1 MARVL
6 RFLLGLMLLPACC
19 GFAMVLLDS
28 ILASSGASGW
38 IGVESLSA
46 LGGIA
51 AFALCWM
58 ALSHPVK
65 TYVLGHE
72 LTHALWGLMFG
83 ARASNLRIG
92 ADGGSVRLSKTN
104 LLITLAPY
112 FFPFYTFIVV
122 VAALVTYAF
131 LRPLPFLPLWMF
143 LVGFTWA
150 FHILFTVET
159 LSRRQPDITL
169 YGRMF
174 SWVFIFLANA
184 AIIMVWLATTTP
196 LTFRQLSGFVVHRV
210 AASYVAVASGAG
222 DLVGTLIDFKKGK
235 QK

>member
-1 MARVL
+1 MAGFL
-6 RFLLGLMLLPACC
+6 RLLLGLALLPACC
-19 GFAMVLLDS
+19 GVVMSFLDS
-28 ILASSGASGW
+28 IPAAAGSSGW
-38 IGVESLSA
+38 LSA
-46 LGGIA
+46 GSISTLGGVA

-58 ALSHPVK
+58 AVSHPVRA
-65 TYVLGHE
+65 YVLGHE

-83 ARASNLRIG
+83 ARASNLRVG
-92 ADGGSVRLSKTN
+92 ADGGSVRLTKSN

-122 VAALVTYAF
+122 IAALITYAF

-143 LVGFTWA
+143 LIGFTWA

-159 LSRRQPDITL
+159 LTQRQPDIKL

-184 AIIMVWLATTTP
+184 SIVMVWLAVTTP
-196 LTFRQLSGFVVHRV
+196 LTFSQLSGFLLHRV
-210 AASYVAVASGAG
+210 AASYAAVAAAAVGLAEKLL
-222 DLVGTLIDFKKGK
+222 DLKKGK
-235 QK
+235 